1 MRPWGEL
8 SAAAGGCVR
17 AAARLVEGVV
27 QGAGDMVADVV
38 ETAGHAAHDALCA
51 AGERAG
57 RLPAAGGVL
66 RGAAAWSGGIVAGV
80 ANLVGAAVKGGAGL
94 AAGALGGALQVG
106 GGVLL
111 LQRGLVLAGLVDLG
125 AGVAGLVLLVLGTL
139 VSLVQHAL
147 LLQRRARPLTA
158 EEKAMLRRV
167 FRRSISL
174 YNVRLVEGR
183 AGVFGLNDRPFT
195 LGNTIYLKQYLSSVP
210 GLLVHECVHAWQY
223 QSIGPRYA
231 VDALGAQQLLP
242 DAYDWAGELKRGRA
256 AWTVFNKEAQAQL
269 IEDTWLGGSL
279 TAEGRTTT
287 GNGAFFDL
295 GGDGGITVAFSVQG
309 TDHTALAVG
318 AVTSLRKRLN
328 ARWSKIL

>member
-8 SAAAGGCVR
+8 SAAAGERAR

-27 QGAGDMVADVV
+27 HAAGDGIADVV
-38 ETAGHAAHDALCA
+38 ETAGHAIEGGLCA

-57 RLPAAGGVL
+57 RLPAAGGAL
-66 RGAAAWSGGIVAGV
+66 RAIAAWSGGIVAGI
-80 ANLVGAAVKGGAGL
+80 ARLVGAAVKGGFGVV
-94 AAGALGGALQVG
+94 AGALGGALEVG
-106 GGVLL
+106 CGVLL
-111 LQRGLVLAGLVDLG
+111 LQRALVLGGLVDLG
-125 AGVAGLVLLVLGTL
+125 AGVAGLVLLVVGKL

-147 LLQRRARPLTA
+147 FLQRRARPLTA

-167 FRRSISL
+167 FRRSLSL

-183 AGVFGLNDRPFT
+183 AGVFGLSDRPFT
-195 LGNTIYLKQYLSSVP
+195 LGNTIYLKQYLSTVP

-242 DAYDWAGELKRGRA
+242 DAYDWEGELKRGRA

-287 GNGAFFDL
+287 GGGCFFDI
-295 GGDGGITVAFSVQG
+295 GGDGATVVFSYQG

-318 AVTSLRKRLN
+318 AATSLRKRLN
-328 ARWSKIL
+328 ARWSKLL